1 MKRIRYFDLLRCTC
15 FCFIIFYHLLF
26 QLYLSG
32 ICPVE
37 RLNPLFSNSNM
48 HLATL
53 GVAVFFMLSGASLSY
68 TAKENFSLAKYYK
81 KRFLEKYTDC
91 YWIVTLNAYYHTMYI
106 NEVVKLSE
114 TLYLLFQSHSVHN
127 IFPEGIPAWRIVFTF
142 LGMDSWVSMHGISTF
157 SLTIGEW
164 FLGCLILL
172 YLIFPLLRF
181 FMIKNEKFFFIIATG
196 IYLIVLFHYDFSVP
210 IHMNFFLKGYE
221 FVIGMMIGYYHEKFN
236 PKWIFLS
243 LPVVIFFVLCP
254 FALPISTGL
263 KITILAVA
271 FWISAACLEP
281 VLEKG
286 NGRFLRTISNY
297 SYEVF
302 LVHHIIIYF
311 ITPRAIPYMRGM
323 VGVLGLFLVELL
335 LMAMLGFLLK
345 FISDQCIAALSNLT
359 AVENKR

>member
-1 MKRIRYFDLLRCTC
+1 MT
-15 FCFIIFYHLLF
+15 
-26 QLYLSG
+26 
-32 ICPVE
+32 
-37 RLNPLFSNSNM
+37 
-48 HLATL
+48 
-53 GVAVFFMLSGASLSY
+53 
-68 TAKENFSLAKYYK
+68 
-81 KRFLEKYTDC
+81 
-91 YWIVTLNAYYHTMYI
+91 
-106 NEVVKLSE
+106 
-114 TLYLLFQSHSVHN
+114 
-127 IFPEGIPAWRIVFTF
+127 
-142 LGMDSWVSMHGISTF
+142 
-157 SLTIGEW
+157 
-164 FLGCLILL
+164 
-172 YLIFPLLRF
+172 
-181 FMIKNEKFFFIIATG
+181 
-196 IYLIVLFHYDFSVP
+196 VLFHYDFSVP

-335 LMAMLGFLLK
+335 LMAVLGFLLK

>member
-1 MKRIRYFDLLRCTC
+1 MLTLPQVFCSFQQHHHLVLPDRLRCLLQEQPLQPC
-15 FCFIIFYHLLF
+15 FFLPSQPSI
-26 QLYLSG
+26 
-32 ICPVE
+32 
-37 RLNPLFSNSNM
+37 R
-48 HLATL
+48 
-53 GVAVFFMLSGASLSY
+53 
-68 TAKENFSLAKYYK
+68 
-81 KRFLEKYTDC
+81 RF
-91 YWIVTLNAYYHTMYI
+91 
-106 NEVVKLSE
+106 
-114 TLYLLFQSHSVHN
+114 
-127 IFPEGIPAWRIVFTF
+127 
-142 LGMDSWVSMHGISTF
+142 
-157 SLTIGEW
+157 
-164 FLGCLILL
+164 
-172 YLIFPLLRF
+172 
-181 FMIKNEKFFFIIATG
+181 
-196 IYLIVLFHYDFSVP
+196 P

-335 LMAMLGFLLK
+335 LMAVLGFLLK
-345 FISDQCIAALSNLT
+345 SISDQCIAALTNLT

>member
-1 MKRIRYFDLLRCTC
+1 
-15 FCFIIFYHLLF
+15 
-26 QLYLSG
+26 
-32 ICPVE
+32 
-37 RLNPLFSNSNM
+37 
-48 HLATL
+48 
-53 GVAVFFMLSGASLSY
+53 
-68 TAKENFSLAKYYK
+68 
-81 KRFLEKYTDC
+81 
-91 YWIVTLNAYYHTMYI
+91 
-106 NEVVKLSE
+106 
-114 TLYLLFQSHSVHN
+114 
-127 IFPEGIPAWRIVFTF
+127 
-142 LGMDSWVSMHGISTF
+142 
-157 SLTIGEW
+157 
-164 FLGCLILL
+164 
-172 YLIFPLLRF
+172 
-181 FMIKNEKFFFIIATG
+181 
-196 IYLIVLFHYDFSVP
+196 
-210 IHMNFFLKGYE
+210 MNFFLKGYE

-286 NGRFLRTISNY
+286 HGRFLRTISNY

-323 VGVLGLFLVELL
+323 VGVLGFLVELL
-335 LMAMLGFLLK
+335 LMAVLGFLLK

>member
-1 MKRIRYFDLLRCTC
+1 MKPED
-15 FCFIIFYHLLF
+15 
-26 QLYLSG
+26 
-32 ICPVE
+32 
-37 RLNPLFSNSNM
+37 
-48 HLATL
+48 
-53 GVAVFFMLSGASLSY
+53 
-68 TAKENFSLAKYYK
+68 
-81 KRFLEKYTDC
+81 
-91 YWIVTLNAYYHTMYI
+91 
-106 NEVVKLSE
+106 E
-114 TLYLLFQSHSVHN
+114 TNL
-127 IFPEGIPAWRIVFTF
+127 
-142 LGMDSWVSMHGISTF
+142 

-181 FMIKNEKFFFIIATG
+181 FMIKSEKFFFIIATG

-221 FVIGMMIGYYHEKFN
+221 FVIGMMIGCYHEKFN

-311 ITPRAIPYMRGM
+311 ITPRAIPYMCGM

-335 LMAMLGFLLK
+335 LMAVLGFLLK
-345 FISDQCIAALSNLT
+345 FISDQCIATLSNLT

>member
-1 MKRIRYFDLLRCTC
+1 MKRIHYFDLLRCTC

-81 KRFLEKYTDC
+81 KRFLRILIPFYIL
-91 YWIVTLNAYYHTMYI
+91 YIVYFLF
-106 NEVVKLSE
+106 
-114 TLYLLFQSHSVHN
+114 LLFQSHSVHN

-142 LGMDSWVSMHGISTF
+142 
-157 SLTIGEW
+157 
-164 FLGCLILL
+164 
-172 YLIFPLLRF
+172 
-181 FMIKNEKFFFIIATG
+181 
-196 IYLIVLFHYDFSVP
+196 
-210 IHMNFFLKGYE
+210 MNFFLKGYE

-335 LMAMLGFLLK
+335 LMAVLGFLLK
-345 FISDQCIAALSNLT
+345 SISDQCIAALSNLT

>member
-1 MKRIRYFDLLRCTC
+1 MKRIHYFDLLRCTC

-81 KRFLEKYTDC
+81 KRFLRILIPFYIL
-91 YWIVTLNAYYHTMYI
+91 YIVYFLF
-106 NEVVKLSE
+106 
-114 TLYLLFQSHSVHN
+114 LLFQSHSVHN

-142 LGMDSWVSMHGISTF
+142 LGMDSWVSMHGIST
-157 SLTIGEW
+157 
-164 FLGCLILL
+164 
-172 YLIFPLLRF
+172 
-181 FMIKNEKFFFIIATG
+181 
-196 IYLIVLFHYDFSVP
+196 
-210 IHMNFFLKGYE
+210 
-221 FVIGMMIGYYHEKFN
+221 
-236 PKWIFLS
+236 
-243 LPVVIFFVLCP
+243 
-254 FALPISTGL
+254 GL

-271 FWISAACLEP
+271 FWISAACMEP

-335 LMAMLGFLLK
+335 LMAVLGFLLK
-345 FISDQCIAALSNLT
+345 SISDQCIAALSNLT

>member
-1 MKRIRYFDLLRCTC
+1 MKRIHYFDLLRCTC

-37 RLNPLFSNSNM
+37 RLNPLFTNSNM

-81 KRFLEKYTDC
+81 KRFLRILIPFYIL
-91 YWIVTLNAYYHTMYI
+91 YIVYFLF
-106 NEVVKLSE
+106 
-114 TLYLLFQSHSVHN
+114 LLFQSHSVHN

-335 LMAMLGFLLK
+335 LMAVLGFLLK
-345 FISDQCIAALSNLT
+345 FISDQCIATLSNLT

>member
-81 KRFLEKYTDC
+81 KRFLRILIPFYIL
-91 YWIVTLNAYYHTMYI
+91 YIVYFLF
-106 NEVVKLSE
+106 
-114 TLYLLFQSHSVHN
+114 LLFQSHSVHN

-164 FLGCLILL
+164 FLGCL
-172 YLIFPLLRF
+172 F
-181 FMIKNEKFFFIIATG
+181 
-196 IYLIVLFHYDFSVP
+196 
-210 IHMNFFLKGYE
+210 
-221 FVIGMMIGYYHEKFN
+221 
-236 PKWIFLS
+236 
-243 LPVVIFFVLCP
+243 C
-254 FALPISTGL
+254 
-263 KITILAVA
+263 
-271 FWISAACLEP
+271 
-281 VLEKG
+281 
-286 NGRFLRTISNY
+286 
-297 SYEVF
+297 
-302 LVHHIIIYF
+302 
-311 ITPRAIPYMRGM
+311 
-323 VGVLGLFLVELL
+323 
-335 LMAMLGFLLK
+335 
-345 FISDQCIAALSNLT
+345 CI
-359 AVENKR
+359 

>member
-1 MKRIRYFDLLRCTC
+1 MRFNNKED
-15 FCFIIFYHLLF
+15 IIALTPLWK
-26 QLYLSG
+26 G
-32 ICPVE
+32 E
-37 RLNPLFSNSNM
+37 RLPDGRPMVPQRVLRALKNM
-48 HLATL
+48 TL
-53 GVAVFFMLSGASLSY
+53 
-68 TAKENFSLAKYYK
+68 E
-81 KRFLEKYTDC
+81 
-91 YWIVTLNAYYHTMYI
+91 
-106 NEVVKLSE
+106 EVWK
-114 TLYLLFQSHSVHN
+114 
-127 IFPEGIPAWRIVFTF
+127 
-142 LGMDSWVSMHGISTF
+142 
-157 SLTIGEW
+157 
-164 FLGCLILL
+164 
-172 YLIFPLLRF
+172 
-181 FMIKNEKFFFIIATG
+181 
-196 IYLIVLFHYDFSVP
+196 P
-210 IHMNFFLKGYE
+210 IFLKGYE

-286 NGRFLRTISNY
+286 HGRFLRTISNY

-335 LMAMLGFLLK
+335 LMAVLGFLLK

>member
-1 MKRIRYFDLLRCTC
+1 
-15 FCFIIFYHLLF
+15 
-26 QLYLSG
+26 
-32 ICPVE
+32 
-37 RLNPLFSNSNM
+37 
-48 HLATL
+48 
-53 GVAVFFMLSGASLSY
+53 
-68 TAKENFSLAKYYK
+68 
-81 KRFLEKYTDC
+81 
-91 YWIVTLNAYYHTMYI
+91 
-106 NEVVKLSE
+106 
-114 TLYLLFQSHSVHN
+114 
-127 IFPEGIPAWRIVFTF
+127 
-142 LGMDSWVSMHGISTF
+142 MDSWVSMHGISTF

-181 FMIKNEKFFFIIATG
+181 FMIKSEKFFFIIATG

-302 LVHHIIIYF
+302 LVHHITIYF

-335 LMAMLGFLLK
+335 LMAVLGFLLK